1 MLPPAA
7 PPTSSAS
14 ADLQPTLSAPQ
25 VVDSI
30 FTPGT
35 NAGLIKAMSF
45 SFYAL
50 FATLATLVYATEG
63 NLHVCAL
70 LALSVALYGSIR
82 W

>member
-1 MLPPAA
+1 MSVPADN
-7 PPTSSAS
+7 PSRDLRSAS
-14 ADLQPTLSAPQ
+14 ADLEFVPQ

-35 NAGLIKAMSF
+35 NEGLIKAMSW

-50 FATLATLVYATEG
+50 FATLASLVYATEG
-63 NLHVCAL
+63 NIHVCFL
-70 LALSVALYGSIR
+70 LALSVALFGSIR